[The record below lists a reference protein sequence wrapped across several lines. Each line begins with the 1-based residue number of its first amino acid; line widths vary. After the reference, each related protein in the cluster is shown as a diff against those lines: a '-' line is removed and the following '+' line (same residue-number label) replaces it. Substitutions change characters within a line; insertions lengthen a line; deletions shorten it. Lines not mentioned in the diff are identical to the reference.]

1 MNIALISDIHFG
13 KFSRTAEFSVPG
25 EAIDDDETCGAS
37 DFKTGLID
45 VLKKKKVEYIFVAG
59 DLTSIG
65 SPQEFYYCEKKILE
79 IASEIGLPQDRII
92 LSMGNHDIDRKVY
105 EIYKQY
111 DHTKLPNYVVDLMK
125 GKYQGAAANIS
136 VISLEQLGMES
147 KCASI
152 PFTGVIQNE
161 RFIVFILNSSWLCS
175 SDQEYPHGKLD
186 SKQLNWLKN
195 QLIEFEMDTR
205 IKIIL
210 MHHHPILYSYP
221 TPSPDV
227 SMIEEGSELMN
238 LAGRYGI
245 NLILHGHRHHPTV
258 KTMQE
263 RGWKNPI
270 TIICAGSLSVNA
282 RHRNYG
288 EIPNTLHII
297 DLDKG
302 PDEFVLYNYEYST
315 AQGWHPLSND
325 SPSTPMD
332 GEMWLGKIFSP
343 DEVKETLLNLFK
355 DGKFPIKWDELPNEL
370 KHIQCK
376 ALNEC
381 INDLFSNEYNIC
393 GTFPKERVAILPR

>member
-13 KFSRTAEFSVPG
+13 KFSRTTEFSVPG
-25 EAIDDDETCGAS
+25 EMIDADETSGGSC
-37 DFKTGLID
+37 FQTGLIE
-45 VLKKKKVEYIFVAG
+45 VLKNKNVEYIFVAG

-111 DHTKLPNYVVDLMK
+111 DYTKLPSDVVDLMK

-136 VISLEQLGMES
+136 VISLEQLGRES
-147 KCASI
+147 ECASI
-152 PFTGVIQNE
+152 PFTGVIQKE

-186 SKQLNWLKN
+186 SKQLHWLEN
-195 QLIEFEMDTR
+195 QLVAFEMDTR

-263 RGWKNPI
+263 SGWKSPI

-282 RHRNYG
+282 NHRNYG

-315 AQGWHPLSND
+315 AEGWHPLSND

-332 GEMWLGKIFSP
+332 SEMWVGKIYSNN
-343 DEVKETLLNLFK
+343 DAKKILLKLFEDK
-355 DGKFPIKWDELPNEL
+355 RFPMKWDDLPNEL
-370 KHIQCK
+370 KHMRCK
-376 ALNEC
+376 ELNEN
-381 INDLFSNEYNIC
+381 INDLFSNKYYIC